1 MNLGKIK
8 SLFIVEDEIEN
19 QKEASTDAPVE
30 NQTTPPDKEVSIS
43 EGDVNK
49 MVGMLS
55 KAMSEANIDGFDYL
69 EFKDAVIALLKDGS
83 SEESAMKSVFTT
95 AKTMG
100 LTRQKLLDSI
110 STYLTI
116 VANEK
121 KSFTDSLKQRKQS
134 DIVEVE
140 AKIKEIETQLASLGK
155 EKDKLE
161 KNLTSSKQKLNG
173 AEFAFNEATNIVINK
188 IKTDE
193 KKIKSTIAGE

>member
-69 EFKDAVIALLKDGS
+69 EFKDAVIAFKN
-83 SEESAMKSVFTT
+83 T
-95 AKTMG
+95 
-100 LTRQKLLDSI
+100 LTDPYSI
-110 STYLTI
+110 SCIDLNRMTFWGCRFFD
-116 VANEK
+116 NEQDAR
-121 KSFTDSLKQRKQS
+121 KSF
-134 DIVEVE
+134 
-140 AKIKEIETQLASLGK
+140 G
-155 EKDKLE
+155 
-161 KNLTSSKQKLNG
+161 
-173 AEFAFNEATNIVINK
+173 
-188 IKTDE
+188 
-193 KKIKSTIAGE
+193 

>member
-161 KNLTSSKQKLNG
+161 KK
-173 AEFAFNEATNIVINK
+173 NE
-188 IKTDE
+188 
-193 KKIKSTIAGE
+193 